1 MPGAK
6 SGGPTMTQAVEV
18 ATVPSLNSTV
28 AVTGPSEMSSYQWS
42 LSAK

>member
-6 SGGPTMTQAVEV
+6 SGGPTTTHAVACV
-18 ATVPSLNSTV
+18 VVPSGSSKV
-28 AVTGPSEMSSYQWS
+28 AVTGPSEVSSNQLS